1 MARIKVINPISNS
14 INCNLKQRPRVA
26 AYCRVSTALYDQ
38 LQSLSAQIEHYT
50 KLIKSNSEWEFVG
63 VYADEGISRRYLENR
78 DEFIRMINDC
88 EKGKIDIII
97 TKSISRFARNT
108 VDFLNIT
115 KRLKEIGV
123 FVYFEKENIDTSN
136 PESDI
141 ILTTLS
147 VIAEEEAEEIS
158 KNVRWGIQK
167 RFETG
172 QWKIVSVP
180 YGYKKNKH
188 GELEI
193 NKNQASVVK
202 KIFDDY
208 LNGKG
213 TYAIAKELE
222 SERIKPPR
230 NESKWYDK
238 TILNILKNEVY
249 IGNLLLQKTY
259 TEDEYPYKKK
269 WNSGQRQQYLIEN
282 NHKAII
288 TVNKY
293 ERVKKLLEV
302 KGKNTNTESQK
313 YSNRYVFTGKII
325 CGECGST
332 FKRQIV
338 NEHKIIKWCCK
349 QHIYNKTKCDMKS
362 IKEEHIQRVFKD
374 MCNKLIENYKVVL
387 ITLLEDLKRLNY
399 SIKYEAKVQ
408 YINNKIKELK
418 EQSYILSRL
427 KSKGTI
433 DSAFYIEKN
442 NMIIKQINQLK
453 KQYKESM
460 NLQDNKEIY
469 NTEKIINIIK
479 SQKGYIE
486 YFDEKIFSEIVEKII
501 IISSNEIVFQLIN
514 GLKLTEYIERS

>member
-1 MARIKVINPISNS
+1 MGNNTKKWGLISSLIVVSIILIVAIVYQFKEKPPDEVVKMPTIKEENDIEPQTKKVAESEIES
-14 INCNLKQRPRVA
+14 IKE
-26 AYCRVSTALYDQ
+26 T
-38 LQSLSAQIEHYT
+38 QS
-50 KLIKSNSEWEFVG
+50 K
-63 VYADEGISRRYLENR
+63 
-78 DEFIRMINDC
+78 
-88 EKGKIDIII
+88 EKETVIDIEESTEGQTEVQTQEESKEVNEKVNNEIQTI
-97 TKSISRFARNT
+97 KQKQVENQTPTEMSNKKQVET
-108 VDFLNIT
+108 VT
-115 KRLKEIGV
+115 EMSKEII
-123 FVYFEKENIDTSN
+123 KEQT
-136 PESDI
+136 ES
-141 ILTTLS
+141 TTKQQ
-147 VIAEEEAEEIS
+147 VETQTEE
-158 KNVRWGIQK
+158 Q
-167 RFETG
+167 T
-172 QWKIVSVP
+172 
-180 YGYKKNKH
+180 
-188 GELEI
+188 
-193 NKNQASVVK
+193 
-202 KIFDDY
+202 
-208 LNGKG
+208 
-213 TYAIAKELE
+213 E
-222 SERIKPPR
+222 S
-230 NESKWYDK
+230 
-238 TILNILKNEVY
+238 T
-249 IGNLLLQKTY
+249 
-259 TEDEYPYKKK
+259 TE
-269 WNSGQRQQYLIEN
+269 QQ
-282 NHKAII
+282 
-288 TVNKY
+288 
-293 ERVKKLLEV
+293 
-302 KGKNTNTESQK
+302 SQK

-399 SIKYEAKVQ
+399 SIKYESKVQ